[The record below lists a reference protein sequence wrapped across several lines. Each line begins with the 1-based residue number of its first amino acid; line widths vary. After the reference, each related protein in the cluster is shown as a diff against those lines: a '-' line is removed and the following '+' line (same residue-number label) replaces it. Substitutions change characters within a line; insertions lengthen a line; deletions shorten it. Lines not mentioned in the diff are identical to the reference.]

1 MGYLNFGWKEGGVG
15 EREAR
20 FMKKRSEI
28 FSSSFSG
35 MNFERKKNFIKIML
49 SK

>member
-15 EREAR
+15 ERGKIRE
-20 FMKKRSEI
+20 KKSEI
-28 FSSSFSG
+28 LSSSFSG